1 MTSPPASGP
10 ALIARVL
17 PAMPF
22 GSRRAVHLFERSL
35 YLYRRTWLV
44 LVSGFFEPLF
54 YLFAIGFGIGALV
67 GEVPGP
73 DGHPIPYQLFVAPAL
88 LASSAM
94 NGAIF
99 EVTFNVYGKLR
110 WEKVYDAVLATPLG
124 VGDIA
129 LGEIGWA
136 LFRGLLYAIGFVLVM
151 LVLGLVRSPFFVF
164 AIPAAM
170 LIGFAFAAVGMAAT
184 TFVRSWQDFDLVQ
197 LVILPLF
204 LFSATFYPI
213 STYPDG
219 LRLVVQLTP
228 LYHGVDLI
236 RSLSLGIV
244 GPGLLVHVAYLLAM
258 GFAGLFVVSRR
269 LDRLLLK

>member
-1 MTSPPASGP
+1 MSGGTSRAS
-10 ALIARVL
+10 LLTRVL
-17 PAMPF
+17 PPVPF
-22 GSRRAVHLFERSL
+22 GSRRAIHPFERSL

-44 LVSGFFEPLF
+44 LASGFFEPLF
-54 YLFAIGFGIGALV
+54 YLLAVGFGIGALV
-67 GEVPGP
+67 GSVPGP
-73 DGHPIPYQLFVAPAL
+73 NGEAVPYQLFVAPAL

-110 WEKVYDAVLATPLG
+110 WEKVYDAMLATPLG

-129 LGEIGWA
+129 LGEIAWA

-151 LVLGLVRSPFFVF
+151 LVLGLFRSPFFLL

-184 TFVRSWQDFDLVQ
+184 TFVRSWQDFDLIQ

-213 STYPDG
+213 STYPPA
-219 LRLVVQLTP
+219 LQVVIQLTP

-236 RSLSLGIV
+236 RSLALGAV
-244 GPGLLVHVAYLLAM
+244 GPNLLVHVGYLAAM
-258 GFAGLFVVSRR
+258 GVAGLYVVSRR

>member
-1 MTSPPASGP
+1 MTTRPASGP
-10 ALIARVL
+10 TLLARVL
-17 PAMPF
+17 PTMSF

-35 YLYRRTWLV
+35 YLYRRSWLV

-67 GEVPGP
+67 GDVPGP
-73 DGHPIPYQLFVAPAL
+73 DGRPIPYQLFVAPAL

-129 LGEIGWA
+129 LGEIAWA

-151 LVLGLVRSPFFVF
+151 LVLGLVRSPLFVF

-219 LRLVVQLTP
+219 LRLIVQLTP

-244 GPGLLVHVAYLLAM
+244 GPALLVHVAYLLVM

-269 LDRLLLK
+269 LDKLLLK

>member
-1 MTSPPASGP
+1 VSASRAALLTRILPP
-10 ALIARVL
+10 I
-17 PAMPF
+17 PF
-22 GSRRAVHLFERSL
+22 GSRRAIHPFERSL

-54 YLFAIGFGIGALV
+54 YLLAVGFGIGALV
-67 GEVPGP
+67 GSVPGP
-73 DGHPIPYQLFVAPAL
+73 DGQPVPYQLFVAPAL

-110 WEKVYDAVLATPLG
+110 WEKVYDAMLATPLG

-129 LGEIGWA
+129 LGEIAWA
-136 LFRGLLYAIGFVLVM
+136 LFRGLLYAIGFVLVI
-151 LVLGLVRSPFFVF
+151 LLLGLYRSPLFLL

-184 TFVRSWQDFDLVQ
+184 TFVRGWQDFDLIQ
-197 LVILPLF
+197 LVLLPLF
-204 LFSATFYPI
+204 LFSATFYPLD
-213 STYPDG
+213 TYPEG
-219 LRLVVQLTP
+219 LRLIVELTP

-244 GPGLLVHVAYLLAM
+244 GPGLLVHVAYLLVM
-258 GFAGLFVVSRR
+258 GVGGLFVVSRR
-269 LDRLLLK
+269 LDKLLLR